1 MIYVFDSDTLID
13 LFRHYYLERFP
24 TLWQNFDNLVS
35 NSKIISVS
43 EVGKELEDYE
53 DRLSEWVKNH
63 REFSLIPTSAEFDFV
78 ADIFKIAH
86 FQAMVKKKER
96 LQGKPVADP
105 FVIARAKISEGWVV
119 TQEKLKENAA
129 QIPNVCKHFGI
140 PCINLER
147 FMEKEGWQF

>member
-63 REFSLIPTSAEFDFV
+63 REFFHTPTSAEFDFV

-86 FQAMVKKKER
+86 FQTMVRKKER

-105 FVIARAKISEGWVV
+105 FVIAKAKISEGWVV

-140 PCINLER
+140 PCINLEE